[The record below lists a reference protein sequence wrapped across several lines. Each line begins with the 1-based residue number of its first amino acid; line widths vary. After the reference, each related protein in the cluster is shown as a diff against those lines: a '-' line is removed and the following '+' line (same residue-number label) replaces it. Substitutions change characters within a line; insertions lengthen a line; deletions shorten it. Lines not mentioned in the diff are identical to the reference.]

1 SLNEA
6 EDFVLPLDWL
16 FLHDRREPMRSSSIR
31 FSEMLQRSQLTELA
45 ALWTVCAII
54 LSAGRLTDG
63 QVLNSAVLCKADR
76 CYNISILG
84 NGDYLSS
91 YCASFGMQKL
101 DQISGVSET
110 TYWTGVHRAARTSPA
125 DRVFAW
131 RSQTSQLYVSSTDV
145 SPSSEVFTS
154 TEEDPT
160 VGVITDTTIN
170 ITAATRICM
179 CVCPI
184 SNLTC
189 CPAPASGYT
198 CANSSDGRSFCFRRG
213 DSKKKYWEAPTMCS
227 LASGETLID
236 LTETAARVAFHAVF
250 NTFKAGC
257 HDTCLMAFEELP
269 YRFNDSYGPKLLA
282 EGFPLKEGYLKQ
294 KNRRCQKRLQLLQL
308 LRTTQL
314 HRTTTTT
321 NADYHNNYT
330 TTTTT
335 TPTTT
340 TTTPTYHY
348 YHTCAEYYNHTYY
361 PHPDSI
367 DCYQAGFSC
376 HSAVRGASR
385 GH

>member
-1 SLNEA
+1 
-6 EDFVLPLDWL
+6 
-16 FLHDRREPMRSSSIR
+16 
-31 FSEMLQRSQLTELA
+31 
-45 ALWTVCAII
+45 
-54 LSAGRLTDG
+54 
-63 QVLNSAVLCKADR
+63 
-76 CYNISILG
+76 
-84 NGDYLSS
+84 
-91 YCASFGMQKL
+91 
-101 DQISGVSET
+101 GVSET

-170 ITAATRICM
+170 VTNWNSIKVDNSGYAICM

-294 KNRRCQKRLQLLQL
+294 KTDDARYGITIEKDSGTGGIRYLEERDTSGGSGQFVCTATPVE
-308 LRTTQL
+308 TT
-314 HRTTTTT
+314 
-321 NADYHNNYT
+321 T

-340 TTTPTYHY
+340 TTSTT
-348 YHTCAEYYNHTYY
+348 TT
-361 PHPDSI
+361 
-367 DCYQAGFSC
+367 
-376 HSAVRGASR
+376 
-385 GH
+385 